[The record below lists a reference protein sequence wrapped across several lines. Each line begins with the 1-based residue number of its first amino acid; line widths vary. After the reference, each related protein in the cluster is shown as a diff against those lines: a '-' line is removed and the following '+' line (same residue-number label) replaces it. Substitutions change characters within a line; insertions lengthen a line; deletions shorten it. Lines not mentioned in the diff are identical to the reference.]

1 MVSNRILADMLYEYD
16 KGGKFKDFIDKA
28 CQSNGSSVEE
38 ECQKAIVHEYYL
50 SVTTGCNKE

>member
-1 MVSNRILADMLYEYD
+1 MVSNRILADMFYEYD

-28 CQSNGSSVEE
+28 CQSDGLSVED
-38 ECQKAIVHEYYL
+38 ECQKAIVYEYYL